1 MSNNNKYKV
10 YRGIDEEDV
19 EREQQQDEQAELER
33 QQAKLNGF
41 RELPKK
47 DQQAAVDM
55 VDAQT
60 SLANKLIM
68 MNVIKQT
75 NRDANRDR

>member
-1 MSNNNKYKV
+1 MSKV
-10 YRGIDEEDV
+10 YRGIIREDV
-19 EREQQQDEQAELER
+19 EREQQQ
-33 QQAKLNGF
+33 AKLNAF

-60 SLANKLIM
+60 SPANKLIM
-68 MNVIKQT
+68 MNFIKQT
-75 NRDANRDR
+75 NRDANS